1 MVYTDGPEKAF
12 PHIPVRYPAKNCIS
26 PHHGASDHANRGRLV
41 SPAKKKE
48 NVLEE
53 ISRRGSDISRFV
65 AASLAYSVVG
75 YDYHTIQLLLDEI
88 VSFEDIGYA
97 KVMSTRGIMAESG
110 SVDALAEGDQ
120 KLVMF
125 NEQIKI
131 DDQVVGQLHMVLS
144 TRATILRLELQ
155 KYDLVKREAILILL
169 IALGEFLAL
178 SFIIIRPVSIMTES
192 LNQSIDNQGKI
203 AGEIPIYSQ
212 DEFGLLASQFNSLR
226 EQLNTVNE
234 ALQSKIEMSDKK
246 LIENNQRLQTQAVE
260 LLRMNKEFKHMAA
273 TDSLTGLFNRR
284 HFCDLMEK
292 EIALSRR
299 HGDTN
304 SILLIDI
311 DHFKKI
317 NDTFGHVEGD
327 LVLESFADTLKRNI
341 RQTDI
346 LCRIGGEE
354 FVIFCRRSGKRD
366 SIVAAEN
373 IRSII
378 NEQVFDLN
386 GRSIHITTSIGI
398 VTFPYGNLENI
409 NDILKCADVALYYCK
424 ENSRIQV
431 AHFLNLSESET
442 QNIHTL
448 PSI

>member
-1 MVYTDGPEKAF
+1 MDLKKLSLIFRFGIRQKV
-12 PHIPVRYPAKNCIS
+12 V
-26 PHHGASDHANRGRLV
+26 LV
-41 SPAKKKE
+41 LITVLLTALTVSGWLALQKEKE
-48 NVLEE
+48 NVLDE

-75 YDYHTIQLLLDEI
+75 YDYHTVQLLLDEI
-88 VSFEDIGYA
+88 VSSEDIGYA

-131 DDQVVGQLHMVLS
+131 DDQVVGQLHMGLS

-226 EQLNTVNE
+226 EQLNTANE

-273 TDSLTGLFNRR
+273 TDPLTGLFNRR

-424 ENSRIQV
+424 ENGRNQV
-431 AHFLNLSESET
+431 AHFLSLSESET

>member
-1 MVYTDGPEKAF
+1 MELKKLSLIFRFGIRQKV
-12 PHIPVRYPAKNCIS
+12 V
-26 PHHGASDHANRGRLV
+26 LV
-41 SPAKKKE
+41 LITVLLTALTVSGWLALQKEKE
-48 NVLEE
+48 NILEE
-53 ISRRGSDISRFV
+53 INRRGSDISRFV

-75 YDYHTIQLLLDEI
+75 YDYHTVQLLLDEI
-88 VSFEDIGYA
+88 VSSEDIGYA
-97 KVMSTRGIMAESG
+97 KVLSKRGIMAESG

-131 DDQVVGQLHMVLS
+131 DDQVVGQLHMGLS

-226 EQLNTVNE
+226 EQLNTANE

-260 LLRMNKEFKHMAA
+260 LLRMNKEFRHMAA
-273 TDSLTGLFNRR
+273 TDPLTGLFNRR

-378 NEQVFDLN
+378 NGQVFDLN
-386 GRSIHITTSIGI
+386 GRSIHTTTSIGI
-398 VTFPYGNLENI
+398 VTFPFGNLENI

-424 ENSRIQV
+424 ENGRNQV
-431 AHFLNLSESET
+431 AHFLSLSESET